1 MGDFASGSAIALDLP
16 SSDDDSGSGMLRL
29 VTRVLFAWAVHLIT
43 ASGAVIGVLALLAV
57 AQGDLPRAAL
67 LMLAAL
73 AIDSVDGT
81 LARAF
86 GVAEVLPGFD
96 GRRLDD
102 LVDYL
107 NYVIVP
113 AVFLVASDTLPGWGW
128 VALPV
133 LASAYGFSQR
143 EAKTDD
149 DFFLGFPSYWN
160 VVAIYLWQLDLSPAL
175 SAAIVA
181 GLAFAVFVPLKYVYP
196 SQMSTLRRTTNA
208 GAALWLLAVSAAII
222 WPGPLTEIRLME
234 ITLLYPFYYIAISL
248 WLGGW
253 HRKAP
258 RRAP

>member
-1 MGDFASGSAIALDLP
+1 
-16 SSDDDSGSGMLRL
+16 MLRP
-29 VTRVLFAWAVHLIT
+29 VTRVPFAWAVHFLT
-43 ASGAVIGVLALLAV
+43 ASGAVLGVLALLAV
-57 AQGDLPRAAL
+57 AQGDFPRAAI

-86 GVAEVLPGFD
+86 RVTEVLPDFD

-113 AVFLVASDTLPGWGW
+113 AVFMVASGALPGWGW
-128 VALPV
+128 AALPV

-160 VVAIYLWQLDLSPAL
+160 VVAIYLWQLELSPAL
-175 SAAIVA
+175 SVALVA
-181 GLAFAVFVPLKYVYP
+181 GLSLAVFVPLKYVYP
-196 SQMSTLRRTTNA
+196 SRMRTLRRTTNA
-208 GAALWLLAVSAAII
+208 GATLWLLAVSAAII
-222 WPGPLTEIRLME
+222 WPRSLKGIQLME
-234 ITLLYPFYYIAISL
+234 ITLLYPAYYIAISM

-253 HRKAP
+253 HRSRP
-258 RRAP
+258 GRAP

>member
-1 MGDFASGSAIALDLP
+1 
-16 SSDDDSGSGMLRL
+16 MLRP
-29 VTRVLFAWAVHLIT
+29 VTRILFAWAIHGLT
-43 ASGAVIGVLALLAV
+43 ASGAVLGVLALLAV
-57 AQGDLPRAAL
+57 AQGDFPLAAL

-86 GVAEVLPGFD
+86 SVAEVLPGFD

-113 AVFLVASDTLPGWGW
+113 AVFMVASGTLSGWGW
-128 VALPV
+128 ATLPV

-160 VVAIYLWQLDLSPAL
+160 VVAIYLWQLELSPAL
-175 SAAIVA
+175 SAALVA
-181 GLAFAVFVPLKYVYP
+181 GLSAAVFVPLKYIYP
-196 SQMSTLRRTTNA
+196 SRMSVLRRTTNA
-208 GAALWLLAVSAAII
+208 GAALWLLALSTAII
-222 WPGPLTEIRLME
+222 WPGALRGIRLVE
-234 ITLLYPFYYIAISL
+234 ITLLYPFYYMAISL

-253 HRKAP
+253 HRRRP
-258 RRAP
+258 RTAR

>member
-1 MGDFASGSAIALDLP
+1 
-16 SSDDDSGSGMLRL
+16 MLRP
-29 VTRVLFAWAVHLIT
+29 VTRVLLAWAVHLIT
-43 ASGAVIGVLALLAV
+43 ASGAVLGVLALLAV
-57 AQGDLPRAAL
+57 AQGDFPRAAL

-86 GVAEVLPGFD
+86 GVAEVLPEVD

-107 NYVIVP
+107 NYVIVA
-113 AVFLVASDTLPGWGW
+113 AVFMVASGSLPGWGW
-128 VALPV
+128 AALPV

-160 VVAIYLWQLDLSPAL
+160 VVAIYLWQLELSPVLSVAL
-175 SAAIVA
+175 VT
-181 GLAFAVFVPLKYVYP
+181 GLSLAVFVPLKYVYP
-196 SQMSTLRRTTNA
+196 SRMHALWRTTYA
-208 GAALWLLAVSAAII
+208 GAVLWILAITASII
-222 WPGPLTEIRLME
+222 WPRPLSELRLAEIS
-234 ITLLYPFYYIAISL
+234 LLYPGYYFAISM

-253 HRKAP
+253 HRKRP

>member
-1 MGDFASGSAIALDLP
+1 
-16 SSDDDSGSGMLRL
+16 MLRP
-29 VTRVLFAWAVHLIT
+29 VTRVLCAWAVHLIT
-43 ASGAVIGVLALLAV
+43 ASGAVLGVLSLLAV
-57 AQGDLPRAAL
+57 AQGDFPRAAL

-81 LARAF
+81 LARAA
-86 GVAEVLPGFD
+86 GVAEILPDFD

-113 AVFLVASDTLPGWGW
+113 SVFMVASGALPGWGW
-128 VALPV
+128 ASLPV

-160 VVAIYLWQLDLSPAL
+160 VVAIYLWQFDLSPAL
-175 SAAIVA
+175 SAALVA
-181 GLAFAVFVPLKYVYP
+181 VLAVAVFIPLKYVYL
-196 SQMSTLRRTTNA
+196 SRMRALRRTTNT
-208 GAALWLLAVSAAII
+208 GATLWLLAVSAAVI
-222 WPGPLTEIRLME
+222 WPRPLTGIRLVE
-234 ITLLYPFYYIAISL
+234 ITLLFPAYYLGVSM

-253 HRKAP
+253 HRSSP
-258 RRAP
+258 PRAP

>member
-1 MGDFASGSAIALDLP
+1 
-16 SSDDDSGSGMLRL
+16 
-29 VTRVLFAWAVHLIT
+29 
-43 ASGAVIGVLALLAV
+43 
-57 AQGDLPRAAL
+57 
-67 LMLAAL
+67 MLAAL
-73 AIDSVDGT
+73 AINSVDGT

-86 GVAEVLPGFD
+86 GVAEVLPGID

-113 AVFLVASDTLPGWGW
+113 AVFMVSSDALPGWGW
-128 VALPV
+128 AALPV

-181 GLAFAVFVPLKYVYP
+181 TCGSSICRRPCPRP
-196 SQMSTLRRTTNA
+196 SWRAWPSRSSFPSSTSIQVR
-208 GAALWLLAVSAAII
+208 
-222 WPGPLTEIRLME
+222 
-234 ITLLYPFYYIAISL
+234 
-248 WLGGW
+248 
-253 HRKAP
+253 
-258 RRAP
+258 

>member
-1 MGDFASGSAIALDLP
+1 
-16 SSDDDSGSGMLRL
+16 MLRP

-43 ASGAVIGVLALLAV
+43 ASGAVLAVLALLAV
-57 AQGDLPRAAL
+57 AEGEFPPAAL

-73 AIDSVDGT
+73 VIDSVDGT
-81 LARAF
+81 LARASRA
-86 GVAEVLPGFD
+86 AEVLPDID

-113 AVFLVASDTLPGWGW
+113 AVFMVSSGALPGWGW
-128 VALPV
+128 ASLPV

-160 VVAIYLWQLDLSPAL
+160 VVAIYLWQLELSPAL
-175 SAAIVA
+175 SAALVA
-181 GLAFAVFVPLKYVYP
+181 ALAVAVFIPLKYVYP
-196 SQMSTLRRTTNA
+196 SRMHALWRTTYV
-208 GAALWLLAVSAAII
+208 GAAAWILAVCAAII
-222 WPGPLTEIRLME
+222 WPHPLREVRLVE
-234 ITLLYPFYYIAISL
+234 ITLLFPLYYIAISL

-253 HRKAP
+253 HRKLAGGA
-258 RRAP
+258 R